1 MTTVNYWR
9 FLVKIAPKYLFITLL
24 SGLLIVSGCSKQ
36 EEEAKQATPATPAT
50 STSTQPSSSTA
61 LPPSH
66 PTMPQQAPAASQG
79 PVGQGKVL
87 KAMHAS
93 GYTYMEVDTGDKTV
107 WLAATTLKIKAGDT
121 VQWQGASIMKNFNSK
136 TLHRTFDEILFVSQ
150 ASAVK

>member
-1 MTTVNYWR
+1 VN
-9 FLVKIAPKYLFITLL
+9 IAPKYLFIALF
-24 SGLLIVSGCSKQ
+24 SGLLVLSGCSKQ
-36 EEEAKQATPATPAT
+36 EEEEAKQDNPAA
-50 STSTQPSSSTA
+50 STQAQPSTSTA
-61 LPPSH
+61 LPSNH

-107 WLAATTLKIKAGDT
+107 WLAATSLKIKAGDT
-121 VQWQGASIMKNFNSK
+121 VQWQGASVMKNFNSK
-136 TLHRTFDEILFVSQ
+136 TLRRTFDEILFVSK

>member
-1 MTTVNYWR
+1 MN
-9 FLVKIAPKYLFITLL
+9 IAPKYLFIALF
-24 SGLLIVSGCSKQ
+24 SGLLVLSGCSKQ
-36 EEEAKQATPATPAT
+36 EEEAKQTKPAA
-50 STSTQPSSSTA
+50 STETQPSSSTA
-61 LPPSH
+61 LPPNH

-87 KAMHAS
+87 TAMHAS

-107 WLAATTLKIKAGDT
+107 WLAATSLKIKAGDT

-136 TLHRTFDEILFVSQ
+136 TLHRTFDEILFVSS